1 MKTLVI
7 LLITL
12 FTTITSFASTGEP
25 IASTIEGQT
34 ITVYFDN
41 EKSETVNIS
50 IVDNAGFELLSEKV
64 MTKNRKSRGYNLEQ
78 LPYGIYTIEMD
89 YDQRVVYKTIKTG
102 KNNSVV
108 LNEKVTYK
116 PVSFF
121 QDDRWKLNLLALGE
135 DVQIKIFDADYEPI
149 FEDKIEDQKIL
160 AKTYNLSNLDFG
172 VYTLSVTI
180 GDNSYNKVI
189 AKM

>member
-64 MTKNRKSRGYNLEQ
+64 MTKNL
-78 LPYGIYTIEMD
+78 
-89 YDQRVVYKTIKTG
+89 
-102 KNNSVV
+102 
-108 LNEKVTYK
+108 
-116 PVSFF
+116 
-121 QDDRWKLNLLALGE
+121 
-135 DVQIKIFDADYEPI
+135 
-149 FEDKIEDQKIL
+149 
-160 AKTYNLSNLDFG
+160 
-172 VYTLSVTI
+172 
-180 GDNSYNKVI
+180 
-189 AKM
+189 